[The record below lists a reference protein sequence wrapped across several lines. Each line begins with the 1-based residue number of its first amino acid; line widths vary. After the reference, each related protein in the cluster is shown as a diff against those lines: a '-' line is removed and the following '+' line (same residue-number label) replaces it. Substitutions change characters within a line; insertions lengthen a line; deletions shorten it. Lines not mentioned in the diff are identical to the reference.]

1 MFRARLLLEG
11 VKHFGPRPALSV
23 SRGAVTEE
31 KENEMRNLLTVLAL
45 ALLVLATAGPAEAGW
60 QEGVDAFKAGNFSV
74 AAKEFQAVV
83 ESSPNYANGYFMLGQ
98 SLTQLNRSQDA
109 VNAYRKAYDL
119 NPNSVDFQFALAN
132 AFLAAK
138 RYGDAA
144 ELYGRIQPSGL
155 PAAHQAAFHK
165 NRAIALEKSG
175 RGDEAIGAL
184 RDTARTSPNDAA
196 AQYAYGVAAYNGGDL
211 NAAIPA
217 LAKAVQLQASPKH
230 REAYV
235 LALVRQAR
243 EDGSK
248 KSTNYTRAVEQAKAL
263 AAADASY
270 SNLLMLGEVQLGAK
284 QYQGAADSF
293 QKAAAKKG
301 NDWLAF
307 YYLSQAQTALG
318 QYAAAEAALAKALAA
333 NPSSQ
338 NEKRIYRQIGF
349 VNEKLKNYD
358 EAKVA
363 YTRAGDQ
370 ASVQR
375 VQKNQEISQENQ
387 EIEAHNR
394 EIEQM
399 RQEQEK
405 LEQELRELEEGPPP
419 F

>member
-1 MFRARLLLEG
+1 
-11 VKHFGPRPALSV
+11 
-23 SRGAVTEE
+23 
-31 KENEMRNLLTVLAL
+31 MRNLITVLAFALL
-45 ALLVLATAGPAEAGW
+45 ALAAAGPAQAGW
-60 QEGVDAFKAGNFSV
+60 QEGVNAFKAGNYSV

-83 ESSPNYANGYFMLGQ
+83 ESSPDYANGYFMLGQ
-98 SLTQLNRSQDA
+98 SLAQLNRAQDA
-109 VNAYRKAYDL
+109 LNAYRKAYDL

-132 AFLAAK
+132 GYLAAK

-144 ELYGRIQPSGL
+144 ELYGRINPSGL

-165 NRAIALEKSG
+165 NKAIALEKSG
-175 RGDEAIGAL
+175 RSDEAIGAL
-184 RDTARTSPNDAA
+184 RDTARTNPNDAG
-196 AQYAYGVAAYNGGDL
+196 AQYAYGVAAYNADDL
-211 NAAIPA
+211 NGAIPA
-217 LAKAVQLQASPKH
+217 LAKAVQLEASQKH

-235 LALVRQAR
+235 QALVRQAR

-248 KSTNYTRAVEQAKAL
+248 KGTNYTRAVDQAKAL
-263 AAADASY
+263 VAADASY
-270 SNLLMLGEVQLGAK
+270 AHLLLLGEVQLGSK

-293 QKAAAKKG
+293 QKAAAKKS

-318 QYAAAEAALAKALAA
+318 RYADAESALAKSLAA
-333 NPSSQ
+333 SPSSQ

-375 VQKNQEISQENQ
+375 VQKNMEIAEENQ
-387 EIEAHNR
+387 GIEAHNR

-399 RQEQEK
+399 RAEQEK
-405 LEQELRELEEGPPP
+405 LEQELRELEKGPPP